1 MTASVVTGGT
11 IQRRLT
17 IAAVNGLLPRKQV
30 QWTVAEMST
39 PDMPEKAIRI
49 GCGAVVGLVV
59 GFALAVGTVS
69 YYANSHASFMIV
81 IGLSAIACGILA
93 WAFGDRF
100 FQFLSKWIRWF

>member
-1 MTASVVTGGT
+1 MVYCPA
-11 IQRRLT
+11 RE
-17 IAAVNGLLPRKQV
+17 A

-59 GFALAVGTVS
+59 GFAIAVGTVS
-69 YYANSHASFMIV
+69 YHAHSVASFVIV
-81 IGLSAIACGILA
+81 VGLTIVACGILA

-100 FQFLSKWIRWF
+100 FQFLGKWIRWF